1 MLGQRN
7 IRVQSSWAMMPNHV
21 LLVLIITL
29 LSLFGCGG
37 GGGGSGADSIAS
49 PTANAGPDLNHFEQT
64 LVILDGSGSD
74 GSIVTYL
81 WSQTGGVPVSLNN
94 ANSAI
99 ASFIAP
105 EVSQDT
111 LLRFELTVT
120 GDQGASDTDDVSV
133 LVRAVNAPPIANAGP
148 DKFTPGQTLVT
159 LDGTGSSDSDG
170 LIASYIWTKI
180 SGPTVTLNNAD
191 TATPSFTAPVLS
203 AVLIFRLTVTDDEG
217 ASSYDEVTV
226 NVARQ
231 LFSDDFQNANSWNI
245 VDDTGNGPS
254 WQVISAEYFQQNYMA
269 GVTSG
274 NPFEESYHLGTYSW
288 LDHGAFS
295 NNDYRFSVEVTP
307 LPDQGT
313 SDPQG
318 NDIGVMFRYQDGANE
333 TYYRFSMSARYGFSR
348 LEKKGSDGTFSA
360 LAVDARGYYE
370 NETLDI
376 TIEVAGSL
384 IQVFVDD
391 EPLFSVS
398 DSELTSGT
406 VALYCQDKA
415 KFDNVIV
422 TENNPAPTVV
432 IASPVAYSVIPGNS
446 TIDVSALVTNAPAN
460 ASVEFVLDGSL
471 REVSQ
476 DTDNPFT
483 AQFNGVSQGEHVIRA
498 ILRDELDTE
507 LSSDTNERIG
517 VLGDYYIAIGNS
529 ITNGRGD
536 DDPSDNTTQDGRIIA
551 SQGYEANLNDLLTA
565 TRIFPHIVFNEAIG
579 GDSSGAA
586 LSRIDS
592 ILERHPNANKALIIL
607 GTNDANGTVP
617 LPDYENNMKSL
628 IKKIVDAGKEVWV
641 AFVPFDKSADATK
654 DQFIQDYNE
663 IIIPG
668 LISGFQIGP
677 DFYAAEEGP
686 DFYTFFEVYQN
697 TLFDPDGLHP
707 NALGHAAMAQE
718 WHDVLRFFP

>member
-1 MLGQRN
+1 MFDF
-7 IRVQSSWAMMPNHV
+7 IPQSSVANV
-21 LLVLIITL
+21 RGYLLLVLIITL

-37 GGGGSGADSIAS
+37 GGGGSGGDSNAS
-49 PTANAGPDLNHFEQT
+49 P
-64 LVILDGSGSD
+64 S
-74 GSIVTYL
+74 
-81 WSQTGGVPVSLNN
+81 
-94 ANSAI
+94 
-99 ASFIAP
+99 
-105 EVSQDT
+105 
-111 LLRFELTVT
+111 
-120 GDQGASDTDDVSV
+120 
-133 LVRAVNAPPIANAGP
+133 ANAGP

-170 LIASYIWTKI
+170 SIASYSWNQL
-180 SGPTVTLNNAD
+180 SGTIVTLNGDD
-191 TATPSFTAPVLS
+191 TDTPSFTAPVLS
-203 AVLIFRLTVTDDEG
+203 AVLIFRLTVTDNEG
-217 ASSYDEVTV
+217 ASSNDEVTV

-245 VDDTGNGPS
+245 VDDTGSGPS
-254 WQVISAEYFQQNYMA
+254 WQVISAEYYQQNYMA
-269 GVTSG
+269 DIISG
-274 NPFEESYHLGTYSW
+274 NPFQESYHLGTYSW

-348 LEKKGSDGTFSA
+348 LEKKKSDGTFST

-370 NETLDI
+370 NVTLDL

-391 EPLFSVS
+391 ESLFSVS

-432 IASPVAYSVIPGNS
+432 ISSPVAYSVVPGNNA
-446 TIDVSALVTNAPAN
+446 IDVSALVTNAPAN
-460 ASVEFVLDGSL
+460 ASVEFVLDGSTS
-471 REVSQ
+471 EVSPNN
-476 DTDNPFT
+476 DNPFT

-498 ILRDELDTE
+498 ILRDEWGTE

-536 DDPSDNTTQDGRIIA
+536 DDPLDNTSQDGRIIA
-551 SQGYEANLNDLLTA
+551 LQGYEANLNDLLTA
-565 TRIFPHIVFNEAIG
+565 TRIFPHIVFNEGIG
-579 GDSSGAA
+579 GDTSGDA

-607 GTNDANGTVP
+607 GTNDASQSVDP
-617 LPDYENNMKSL
+617 LVYENNMRSL
-628 IKKIVDAGKEVWV
+628 IKKIVDAGKDVWV
-641 AFVPFDKSADATK
+641 AFILFNKSAGPIED
-654 DQFIQDYNE
+654 DFIQDYND
-663 IIIPG
+663 IINQD
-668 LISGFQIGP
+668 LIIGFQIGP

-686 DFYTFFEVYQN
+686 DFYDFFVVNQN

-718 WHDVLRFFP
+718 WHDVLQFFP

>member
-1 MLGQRN
+1 
-7 IRVQSSWAMMPNHV
+7 
-21 LLVLIITL
+21 LLVLIIIL

-37 GGGGSGADSIAS
+37 GGGGSGGDSNAS
-49 PTANAGPDLNHFEQT
+49 PTANAGPDLNHDEQT

-74 GSIVTYL
+74 GNIVTYL

-99 ASFIAP
+99 ANFVAP
-105 EVSQDT
+105 EVTQDT
-111 LLRFELTVT
+111 LLSFRLTVT
-120 GDQGASDTDDVSV
+120 DDQGASDTDDMGV

-170 LIASYIWTKI
+170 SIASYTWTEI
-180 SGPTVTLNNAD
+180 GGPTVTLNNAD
-191 TATPSFTAPVLS
+191 TATPSFTAPVSS
-203 AVLIFRLTVTDDEG
+203 AVLVFRLTVTDNEG
-217 ASSYDEVTV
+217 ASSNDEVTV

-231 LFSDDFQNANSWNI
+231 LFSDDFQNANSWNV
-245 VDDTGNGPS
+245 VDDTGNGPA
-254 WQVISAEYFQQNYMA
+254 WQVISAEYYQQNYMA
-269 GVTSG
+269 GIVSG

-307 LPDQGT
+307 LPDPGT
-313 SDPQG
+313 SNPQG

-348 LEKKGSDGTFSA
+348 LEKKRSDGTFRT

-370 NETLDI
+370 NVTLDL
-376 TIEVAGSL
+376 TIEVAGPL

-391 EPLFSVS
+391 ESLFSVS

-432 IASPVAYSVIPGNS
+432 ISSPVAYSVVPGNNS
-446 TIDVSALVTNAPAN
+446 TIDVSALVTNVPAN
-460 ASVEFVLDGSL
+460 ASVEFVLDSSTS
-471 REVSQ
+471 RVSPNN
-476 DTDNPFT
+476 DNPFT

-498 ILRDELDTE
+498 ILSDGVGTE

-517 VLGDYYIAIGNS
+517 VSGDYYIAIGNS

-536 DDPSDNTTQDGRIIA
+536 DDPSDNTSQDGRIIA
-551 SQGYEANLNDLLTA
+551 SQGYEANLDDLLTA
-565 TRIFPHIVFNEAIG
+565 TRIFPHIVFNEGIG
-579 GDSSGAA
+579 GDASGGA

-607 GTNDANGTVP
+607 GTNDASQLVDP
-617 LPDYENNMKSL
+617 LDYENNMRGL

-641 AFVPFDKSADATK
+641 AFIPFNKSATSEE
-654 DQFIQDYNE
+654 DQNIQDYND

-686 DFYTFFEVYQN
+686 DFYTFFEVNQN

-707 NALGHAAMAQE
+707 NADGHAAMAQE